1 MPRELALEIKY
12 WRHEQKISTE
22 AEAMRRLLKAGLDSE
37 RRETQRLA
45 RPEQAK
51 SAMVNSPLMKAW
63 FEPRGW

>member
-37 RRETQRLA
+37 RRETQRRA
-45 RPEQAK
+45 RPEQAEER
-51 SAMVNSPLMKAW
+51 N
-63 FEPRGW
+63 G